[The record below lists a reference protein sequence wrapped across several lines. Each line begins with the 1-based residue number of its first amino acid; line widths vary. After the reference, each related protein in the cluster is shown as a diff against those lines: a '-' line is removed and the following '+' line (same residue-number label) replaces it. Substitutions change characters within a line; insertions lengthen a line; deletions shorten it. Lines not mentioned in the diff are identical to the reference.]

1 VSFVGVAS
9 SGEETKKTSN
19 EFSPF
24 SPSENIHANKK
35 YPHQDKLIA
44 NPNQYDFDIALKPFE

>member
-1 VSFVGVAS
+1 MSFVGVIP
-9 SGEETKKTSN
+9 SGEEAKKISN

-24 SPSENIHANKK
+24 SPSENIRANKK
-35 YPHQDKLIA
+35 YPNQDKLIT